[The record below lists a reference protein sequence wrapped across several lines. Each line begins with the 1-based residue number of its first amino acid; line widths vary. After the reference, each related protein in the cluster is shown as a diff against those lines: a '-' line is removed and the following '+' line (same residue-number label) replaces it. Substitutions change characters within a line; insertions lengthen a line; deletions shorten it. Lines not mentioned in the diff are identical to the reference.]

1 MATAEAT
8 LHESLDDAATS
19 VRESAEV
26 LRWRF
31 DAARSTADSLWFTR
45 AFSFTA
51 GAVSLRV
58 DLEEVGSGS
67 TRLSMTTEQ
76 SWSLLDA
83 GRGRGHLSRLIT
95 VVGATQT

>member
-1 MATAEAT
+1 MATAEAI
-8 LHESLDDAATS
+8 LHESLHDAVTS

-31 DAARSTADSLWFTR
+31 DAGRSTTDSLWFTR

-51 GAVSLRV
+51 GSVSLRV
-58 DLEEVGSGS
+58 DLDETGSGA
-67 TRLSMTTEQ
+67 TRLSLTTEQ

-95 VVGATQT
+95 VLGATRL